1 MPFVSNNNLSIIFCF
16 VLLSSLSYVIHEA
29 YGDGLTMENLPPA
42 SVGNRQASL
51 FIQVSPPILTSDTA
65 QDTFLKLRLFDANDN
80 QTIQSD
86 SFFVKVTK
94 DDQLL
99 MRELFYTKSGVLTIK
114 FKPTDTPGK
123 WQAYGDIESTLGGW
137 TATND
142 QVRVDAPI
150 FLEGG
155 LYHFEIKFI
164 GIDAAKNIFKQG
176 DEPTFNSYLSVGDV
190 FKKSIT
196 YQTKPYDTTI
206 ISYYDRIKDFK
217 FDESKKIISFSMPF
231 NWNVSRIEGQ
241 NIFVHEE
248 IQIPKSFKE
257 FADNTSFSAKVNGVP
272 LVGRMLAVDPYSK
285 EDTLVLHYLINKND
299 ILDMSKKVS
308 SGTKTMN
315 FTLSPGNADLQTSTE
330 ILTDFGG
337 FRAELG
343 WSPTD
348 LKTNTKTDLK
358 MTFFDGYSGKQVAG
372 DVKYDLKILDKSGKV
387 AFSKTDLNAIGAV
400 DTQSVTFAN
409 NGVYTL
415 EIDIKSI
422 TTNGKTDSSRL
433 GVARGNVI
441 IPSTVTSGSTTETIK
456 IPDWVRNNAKWWSE
470 GSIGDKDFASGIQY
484 MIKQGII
491 IIPASESGGTNQN
504 IKIPDWVRNNAKW
517 WSEGSIGDKDFASGI
532 QYMIKIGIITV

>member
-1 MPFVSNNNLSIIFCF
+1 MQFISNPILSIICTF
-16 VLLSSLSYVIHEA
+16 VLLSITSSVIHFEA

-51 FIQVSPPILTSDTA
+51 FIQVSPPILTSDAA
-65 QDTFLKLRLFDANDN
+65 QDTFLKLRLFDANNN
-80 QTIQSD
+80 QTIQSN

-114 FKPTDTPGK
+114 FKPTNTPGK
-123 WQAYGDIESTLGGW
+123 WQAYGDIEPTLGGW

-164 GIDAAKNIFKQG
+164 GIDAAKNIFRQG

-190 FKKSIT
+190 FKKPIT
-196 YQTKPYDTTI
+196 YQAKSYDTTI

-217 FDESKKIISFSMPF
+217 FDESKKLISFSMPF
-231 NWNVSRIEGQ
+231 NWNVSRFENQ

-257 FADNTSFSAKVNGVP
+257 FADNTSFTAKVNSVS

-285 EDTLVLHYLINKND
+285 EDTLILHYLINKND
-299 ILDMSKKVS
+299 ILDMAKNISPDI
-308 SGTKTMN
+308 KTMD
-315 FTLSPGNADLQTSTE
+315 FTLTPGFADAQTSTE

-337 FRAELG
+337 FRAELE
-343 WSPTD
+343 WSPTN
-348 LKTNTKTDLK
+348 LKANTKTDLK
-358 MTFFDGYSGKQVAG
+358 VTFFDAYSGKKVAG
-372 DVKYDLKILDKSGKV
+372 DVKYDLKILDKNGNV
-387 AFSKTDLNAIGAV
+387 AFSKTDLNAIGGV
-400 DTQSVTFAN
+400 DTQSINFAN
-409 NGVYTL
+409 NDVYTI

-422 TTNGKTDSSRL
+422 TINEKTDSSRL
-433 GVARGNVI
+433 GIARGVVVVPEFGSVATLILI
-441 IPSTVTSGSTTETIK
+441 I
-456 IPDWVRNNAKWWSE
+456 
-470 GSIGDKDFASGIQY
+470 GI
-484 MIKQGII
+484 GII
-491 IIPASESGGTNQN
+491 IITRIAP
-504 IKIPDWVRNNAKW
+504 IKFR
-517 WSEGSIGDKDFASGI
+517 
-532 QYMIKIGIITV
+532 TV